1 MKTINVPYCHQIQT
15 CTCRSYRV
23 VRSTTLIHTKEQSLD
38 CFPLI
43 FSFNMLMCSC
53 DIVEFVTF
61 VLVVL
66 GFFRGY
72 VTTGKYMSLDNKN
85 KIDESVTRQ
94 YKENTL

>member
-1 MKTINVPYCHQIQT
+1 
-15 CTCRSYRV
+15 
-23 VRSTTLIHTKEQSLD
+23 
-38 CFPLI
+38 
-43 FSFNMLMCSC
+43 MCSC

-85 KIDESVTRQ
+85 KIDESITRQ

>member
-1 MKTINVPYCHQIQT
+1 
-15 CTCRSYRV
+15 
-23 VRSTTLIHTKEQSLD
+23 
-38 CFPLI
+38 
-43 FSFNMLMCSC
+43 MCSC

-72 VTTGKYMSLDNKN
+72 VTTGKYMNILDNKN
-85 KIDESVTRQ
+85 KIDESITRQ